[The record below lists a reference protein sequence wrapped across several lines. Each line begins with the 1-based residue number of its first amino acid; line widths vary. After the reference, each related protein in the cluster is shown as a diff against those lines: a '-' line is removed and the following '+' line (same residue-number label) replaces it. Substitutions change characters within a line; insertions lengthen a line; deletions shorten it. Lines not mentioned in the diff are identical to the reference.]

1 MNCTLPPRIQE
12 QVAGAA
18 PLDAASGLSTIKTPA
33 ENHEFE
39 TPHAPGAVSDL
50 DPWSGSFCGTRSP
63 RL

>member
-33 ENHEFE
+33 DDLEFE

-50 DPWSGSFCGTRSP
+50 DGWSGYSCSTRSP